1 MTRLDRV
8 LKVFHDYDVLITL
21 TLNNDGKYFDT
32 VERAVLDSIRDE
44 RDQLT
49 KELIEH
55 GYQRVKDIISQ
66 DIFSEKPTMQDETW
80 CG

>member
-21 TLNNDGKYFDT
+21 ALNNEGKYFDT
-32 VERAVLDSIRDE
+32 VERAVLDSIRNE

-49 KELIEH
+49 QELIEH
-55 GYQRVKDIISQ
+55 GCRRKN
-66 DIFSEKPTMQDETW
+66 
-80 CG
+80 

>member
-32 VERAVLDSIRDE
+32 VDRAVLESIRDE
-44 RDQLT
+44 RAQLT
-49 KELIEH
+49 QELIEH
-55 GYQRVKDIISQ
+55 GCRRKN
-66 DIFSEKPTMQDETW
+66 
-80 CG
+80 

>member
-8 LKVFHDYDVLITL
+8 LKLLEKYDGLAEAGVKSHPTSSLGQVMLEELRKEKQKL
-21 TLNNDGKYFDT
+21 T
-32 VERAVLDSIRDE
+32 
-44 RDQLT
+44 Q
-49 KELIEH
+49 ELIEH